1 MENVIYLTNNLK
13 IKKISFARLLT
24 YFIIYSFLGYIAE
37 TFFGLFSKGVIE
49 SRQSFLFGPLCA
61 IYGIGA
67 ILIILF
73 LDPYK
78 EKTWTVF
85 FGSIVIGTISEYMM
99 SYICEVLFNFKWWD
113 YSDYLL
119 NIHGRTC
126 LFFALLWGI
135 SGLGVVKY
143 FNPLL
148 DKKLSECNKAMNNT
162 SKKVITT
169 ITVILLIL
177 DIFITIVALKMFF
190 KKVSN
195 DYDINTNISK
205 SYSTLEVTAK
215 NYIDEDF
222 ILKVYPNMRVA
233 GTEYNNVFI
242 DNLYR
247 GIKTYS
253 YKFLISST

>member
-1 MENVIYLTNNLK
+1 MENVIYLKNNFK
-13 IKKISFARLLT
+13 IKRISFTRLLT
-24 YFIIYSFLGYIAE
+24 YFVVYSFFGYIAE

-67 ILIILF
+67 ILMIVL
-73 LDPYK
+73 LEPYK
-78 EKTWTVF
+78 EKPWIIF
-85 FGSIVIGTISEYMM
+85 FGSILIGATAEYLM

-119 NIHGRTC
+119 NINGRTC
-126 LFFALLWGI
+126 LFFGLLWGI

-148 DKKLSECNKAMNNT
+148 DKKLSECKKNMNMT
-162 SKKVITT
+162 SIKIITIIT
-169 ITVILLIL
+169 IFLLVL
-177 DIFITIVALKMFF
+177 DIFITVVALKMFF
-190 KKVSN
+190 KKVSK
-195 DYDINTNISK
+195 DYNINTSVSK
-205 SYSTLEVTAK
+205 SYSALEVTAN

-253 YKFLISST
+253 YKFLNTNT